1 MATRLLDVTIIALL
15 LFCTT
20 QAAMKIN
27 LNHILAHQQ
36 HQSPHQ
42 LFHKRNHHINR
53 PDDDNT
59 DNKLAGAYCCA
70 CVCIVYNKFYALRA
84 FVDVCDSWHWT

>member
-59 DNKLAGAYCCA
+59 DNKLAGAYCYMYRVTSCTTPFMP
-70 CVCIVYNKFYALRA
+70 YEHL
-84 FVDVCDSWHWT
+84 